1 LLRNKKKLALLLL
14 KKDKRKQK
22 KEECGTHARYLGLLV
37 LYFEAETE
45 ERVQNLDSAL
55 PVLCFERNIKSV
67 SSK

>member
-1 LLRNKKKLALLLL
+1 
-14 KKDKRKQK
+14 
-22 KEECGTHARYLGLLV
+22 LV